1 MALKKN
7 TLMYIALAVVLG
19 GGALYFVWMNQ
30 SAQPD
35 ISFTDGGPTSEAQA
49 SFLTLAAQL
58 EPIGFDASILSDPR
72 FAALVDIKTA
82 ILPEAGGRPDPF
94 SPLPGV
100 AAQ

>member
-7 TLMYIALAVVLG
+7 TLMYIALAIVVG
-19 GGALYFVWMNQ
+19 GAALYFLWQ
-30 SAQPD
+30 SQPAQPD
-35 ISFTDGGPTSEAQA
+35 ISYMDGGPTSEAQA

-72 FAALVDIKTA
+72 FAALIDIKTA